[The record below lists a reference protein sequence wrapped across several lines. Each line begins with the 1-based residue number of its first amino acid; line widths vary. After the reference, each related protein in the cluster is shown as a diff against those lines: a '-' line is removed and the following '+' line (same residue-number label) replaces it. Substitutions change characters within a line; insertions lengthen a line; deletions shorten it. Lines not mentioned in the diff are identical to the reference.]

1 MCDKDKELTIFG
13 LRFWD
18 LWAQKIF
25 RNFASVKYQWMTFMF
40 VMTVYGMLVD
50 GHWVNETT
58 WVAKI
63 PAALGMG
70 FLGAGFITLALGRIY
85 VKTRLI
91 ENDNE
96 EDKEL
101 DTDN

>member
-18 LWAQKIF
+18 LWVQKIF

-50 GHWVNETT
+50 GKWVGDV

-85 VKTRLI
+85 VKTKLT
-91 ENDNE
+91 ENGKDE
-96 EDKEL
+96 EL
-101 DTDN
+101 NTDG